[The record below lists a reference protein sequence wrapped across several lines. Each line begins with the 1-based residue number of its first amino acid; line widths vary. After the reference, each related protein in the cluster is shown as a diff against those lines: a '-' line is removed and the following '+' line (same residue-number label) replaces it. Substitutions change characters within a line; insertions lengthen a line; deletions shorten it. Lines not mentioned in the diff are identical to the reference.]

1 MTATSK
7 WLLAI
12 VAEKSVLI
20 AHSFRWMGGI
30 AGVGGRRD
38 QRLNAGVGGVIG
50 DDGGPSK
57 DTTTVVTPDTF
68 KRLCF
73 TM

>member
-1 MTATSK
+1 
-7 WLLAI
+7 
-12 VAEKSVLI
+12 
-20 AHSFRWMGGI
+20 MGGI